1 MTLVLATYVIFPNF
15 YATETYTLVLSL
27 SCQEVLPVQISYT
40 GKAVLKSTISLQAST
55 EKRKTQKRR
64 SENGEASAHVREFSP
79 ARSDDPVIWPRGVLP
94 DTSPSLCRPAAS
106 IHACCFLF
114 SFSFCFSRVFLD
126 WIADLLSSAIS

>member
-64 SENGEASAHVREFSP
+64 SENGEASAHVR
-79 ARSDDPVIWPRGVLP
+79 VLP
-94 DTSPSLCRPAAS
+94 GPE
-106 IHACCFLF
+106 
-114 SFSFCFSRVFLD
+114 
-126 WIADLLSSAIS
+126 